1 MIYGVAVTDDENV
14 ANPDASDAL
23 DEFPAEFSGE
33 VSGDEATSGVGVCS
47 LDGCDNPLP
56 PRSTTSDGR
65 RRSGRPAAYCCK
77 AHADAASRARRSA
90 QTAAIVD
97 PLVEAQRLAELF
109 DPAAQALAATLGEMR
124 ERLARADTGALG
136 RVRAAE
142 SEAAEAHQDAE
153 AAERAAQAAEAA
165 RVKVVAAARDDR
177 QARQVAERSAERAE
191 RAAEDVRRRS
201 WEQVAQHER
210 ARGAA
215 EAAQAAAQRSRDE
228 LVLEVRALRSDYAEL
243 RSVHRA
249 AQRDLADRDTAL
261 ARAEA
266 TRAALAAQLEAAEER
281 LVKVGN
287 DHDAARQELHGA
299 RGELH
304 AVRVELD
311 GLREEA
317 RQLRERS
324 AAEHTARRLAES
336 HANALDKELSGV
348 REELSATHA
357 RFDRLLAGRDQP
369 ADPQPGE
376 DSRGEDPTA

>member
-1 MIYGVAVTDDENV
+1 MIYGVAVTDDENM
-14 ANPDASDAL
+14 ADPDASDTP
-23 DEFPAEFSGE
+23 EE
-33 VSGDEATSGVGVCS
+33 VSGDEATGSPGVCA

-77 AHADAASRARRSA
+77 GHADAASRARRSA

-124 ERLARADTGALG
+124 ERLARAETGALG

-142 SEAAEAHQDAE
+142 SEAAEARQDAE
-153 AAERAAQAAEAA
+153 AAERAAQAADAA
-165 RVKVVAAARDDR
+165 RVKVVATARDDR
-177 QARQVAERSAERAE
+177 QSRQVAERNAERAE

-228 LVLEVRALRSDYAEL
+228 LALEVRALRSDYSEL
-243 RSVHRA
+243 LSVHRA

-261 ARAEA
+261 ARADA
-266 TRAALAAQLEAAEER
+266 TRASMAAQLEAAEEGLAKLR
-281 LVKVGN
+281 N
-287 DHDAARQELHGA
+287 DHDTARQELHGA

-304 AVRVELD
+304 AVRVEVD

-324 AAEHTARRLAES
+324 VAEHTARRLAES
-336 HANALDKELSGV
+336 HASTLDKELAGV
-348 REELSATHA
+348 REELTATHA
-357 RFDRLLAGRDQP
+357 RFDRLLTSRDP
-369 ADPQPGE
+369 ADPQSGE
-376 DSRGEDPTA
+376 DSQGEDPTT